1 METIHRDIKFMVL
14 KRVATGEMQQY
25 TPILRA
31 WFSHE
36 VRKVRECINGTL
48 QRLGQKPMPHPP
60 KGQPRQRHR

>member
-1 METIHRDIKFMVL
+1 MVL

-36 VRKVRECINGTL
+36 VRKVRERINGTL
-48 QRLGQKPMPHPP
+48 QRLGRKTMPHPP
-60 KGQPRQRHR
+60 KGQPRQRR